1 MAEYRNPKPTVDVLI
16 ELATAQGPAVVLI
29 SRKNPPFGWAIPGG
43 FVDEGECL
51 EDAARRE
58 AEEETG
64 LQVRLHDLLHVY
76 SDPSRD
82 PRLHTISA
90 VFTAT
95 AEGLPVGADDAEEA
109 AVIPLDI
116 LSIQLAQRSGP
127 QDKPFAFDHAQILE
141 DWLRFRATGHRPA
154 LK

>member
-16 ELATAQGPAVVLI
+16 ELSTAEGPAVVLI
-29 SRKNPPFGWAIPGG
+29 ARKNPPFGWAIPGG

-51 EDAARRE
+51 EHAARRE

-64 LQVRLHDLLHVY
+64 LQVHLRELLHVY

-90 VFTAT
+90 VFTAS
-95 AEGLPVGADDAEEA
+95 AEGEPVGADDAEEA
-109 AVIPLDI
+109 AVIPLDA
-116 LSIQLAQRSGP
+116 LAAHLTSGLGP
-127 QDKPFAFDHAQILE
+127 QDKPFAFDHAQILQ
-141 DWLRFRATGHRPA
+141 DWLRFRATGERPA